1 VRALPGSRLGG
12 RRSWQLLWA
21 SSRPLAVAVLGWAA
35 LDVFDGPL
43 VVAAFGFVVGAVP
56 AAVESGLSSRA
67 GHRLITALVAA
78 AVLSAVSLT
87 FPAGATVA
95 VVGENGSGKTTLVKL
110 LLGMYNPTA
119 GRSSSTARRWP

>member
-1 VRALPGSRLGG
+1 MRALPGSRLGG

-67 GHRLITALVAA
+67 GHRLITALVVA